1 MSTAPKLSPPP
12 PSPRPPASPA
22 RPPGLSRGQSIVMMF
37 GMVLVGL
44 NLRPALSGVAPLLT
58 EIRGQLGLS
67 TALGGL
73 LTTAPVLCLGLFG
86 PLAARLARRFG
97 IETTIFA
104 VMILLA
110 CGTALRATGGAAPL
124 FLGAIVA
131 GASIGIIGVLLPGLV
146 KRDFPRRMGLATG
159 AYTMALCFGA
169 AAAAGLSVPAEQW
182 LGQFNFGGLGIGG
195 LGIGGGWRPALAV
208 WALPALVAAL
218 AWAPQLVRAGRTPP
232 AAARPPVRGLWRHP
246 LAWQVTFFM
255 GLQSSL
261 SYCVFGWLAPILQ
274 DRGLTPAESG
284 FVVSVSALL
293 QVGSAMAAPI
303 LTGKGPDQRWIVM
316 LTLGMVVTG
325 LMGALAA
332 PLSTL
337 WLWAAILG
345 LGQGATFAVALMLIV
360 LRTGDPET
368 ASALSGMA
376 QSVGY
381 TLAAM
386 GPFFTGLIKQLTG
399 SWDAVQ
405 LLFLGLAAACL
416 AAGLG
421 AGRNRVIELR

>member
-1 MSTAPKLSPPP
+1 MPIVSAALKPPTPMSAAAPA
-12 PSPRPPASPA
+12 PRPGPSGGPAF
-22 RPPGLSRGQSIVMMF
+22 RMLL

-58 EIRGQLGLS
+58 EIRGDLGLS
-67 TALGGL
+67 TTFGGL

-86 PLAARLARRFG
+86 PVAPRLARRFG

-104 VMILLA
+104 VMLLLA
-110 CGTALRATGGAAPL
+110 FGTVLRCLGGAPLL

-146 KRDFPRRMGLATG
+146 KRDFPDRMGLATG
-159 AYTMALCFGA
+159 SYTMALCFGA
-169 AAAAGLSVPAEQW
+169 AAAAGLTAPAEQW
-182 LGQFNFGGLGIGG
+182 LADLGFAGH
-195 LGIGGGWRPALAV
+195 WRPALAV
-208 WALPALVAAL
+208 WAVPALVAAL
-218 AWAPQLVRAGRTPP
+218 AWAPQPARANRR
-232 AAARPPVRGLWRHP
+232 AAAPARPPVKGLWRQP

-274 DRGLTPAESG
+274 DRGLTPVQSG
-284 FVVSVSALL
+284 VVVSVSALL
-293 QVGSAMAAPI
+293 QVGSAMVAPM
-303 LTGKGPDQRWIVM
+303 LTGKGPDQRWMVV
-316 LTLGMVVTG
+316 LTLGMVING
-325 LMGALAA
+325 LMGAVAA

-337 WLWAAILG
+337 WLWVVILG
-345 LGQGATFAVALMLIV
+345 LGQGSIFAVALMLIV

-386 GPFFTGLIKQLTG
+386 GPFAVGLIKAMTG

-405 LLFLGLAAACL
+405 ALFLVLAAGCV

-421 AGRNRVIELR
+421 AGRNRVIDLSPVPHHGR

>member
-1 MSTAPKLSPPP
+1 MSVAPK
-12 PSPRPPASPA
+12 PPAPV
-22 RPPGLSRGQSIVMMF
+22 PTQGLGRSQSIALMA

-58 EIRGQLGLS
+58 EIRGDLGL
-67 TALGGL
+67 TTTFGGL

-86 PLAARLARRFG
+86 PVAPRLARRFG

-104 VMILLA
+104 IMLLLA
-110 CGTALRATGGAAPL
+110 FGTALRCLGGAPLL
-124 FLGAIVA
+124 FLGAIIA

-146 KRDFPRRMGLATG
+146 KRDFPNRMGMATG
-159 AYTMALCFGA
+159 VYTMALCFGA
-169 AAAAGLSVPAEQW
+169 AAAAGLTAPAEHW
-182 LGQFNFGGLGIGG
+182 LADLGFAGQ
-195 LGIGGGWRPALAV
+195 WRPALAI
-208 WALPALVAAL
+208 WALPALVAAA
-218 AWAPQLVRAGRTPP
+218 AWAPQLARASRT
-232 AAARPPVRGLWRHP
+232 AAAPARPPVKGLWRNP

-274 DRGLTPAESG
+274 DRGLTPVQSG
-284 FVVSVSALL
+284 LVVSVSALL
-293 QVGSAMAAPI
+293 QVASAMVAPM
-303 LTGKGPDQRWIVM
+303 LTGKGPDQRWMVL
-316 LTLGMVVTG
+316 LTLGLVIVG
-325 LMGALAA
+325 LMGAVAA

-337 WLWAAILG
+337 WLWAVILG

-368 ASALSGMA
+368 AAALSGMA

-386 GPFFTGLIKQLTG
+386 GPFAVGLIKAATG

-405 LLFLGLAAACL
+405 VLFLALAAACVI
-416 AAGLG
+416 AGLG
-421 AGRNRVIELR
+421 AGRNRVIELP

>member
-1 MSTAPKLSPPP
+1 MSSALDVQ
-12 PSPRPPASPA
+12 RPVPA
-22 RPPGLSRGQSIVMMF
+22 RVPRRLSAGQAIAMML

-44 NLRPALSGVAPLLT
+44 NLRPALSGVAPILT

-67 TALGGL
+67 TAFGGL

-86 PLAARLARRFG
+86 PLAPRLARRFG
-97 IETTIFA
+97 IERTIFA

-110 CGTALRATGGAAPL
+110 LGTALRSLGGAALL
-124 FLGAIVA
+124 FLGEIIA

-146 KRDFPRRMGLATG
+146 KRDFPDRMGLATG

-169 AAAAGLSVPAEQW
+169 AAAAGLTAPAEHW
-182 LGQFNFGGLGIGG
+182 LANLGFA
-195 LGIGGGWRPALAV
+195 GGWRPALAV
-208 WALPALVAAL
+208 WAVPVLAAAL
-218 AWAPQLVRAGRTPP
+218 AWSPQLARAGRLPP
-232 AAARPPVRGLWRHP
+232 APVRPPVKGLWRTP
-246 LAWQVTFFM
+246 LAWQVTLFM

-274 DRGLTPAESG
+274 DRGLTPVESG
-284 FVVSVSALL
+284 LVVSVSALV
-293 QVGSAMAAPI
+293 QVVSAMAAPM
-303 LTGKGPDQRWIVM
+303 LTDKGPDQRWMVVV
-316 LTLGMVVTG
+316 TLGLVITG
-325 LMGALAA
+325 LMGAVAA

-337 WLWAAILG
+337 WLWAVVLG
-345 LGQGATFAVALMLIV
+345 LGQGSVFAVALMLIV

-368 ASALSGMA
+368 AAALSGMA

-386 GPFFTGLIKQLTG
+386 GPFAAGLIKAVTG

-405 LLFLGLAAACL
+405 LLFLVLTAAAL

-421 AGRNRVIELR
+421 AGRNRAIELGRR

>member
-1 MSTAPKLSPPP
+1 
-12 PSPRPPASPA
+12 
-22 RPPGLSRGQSIVMMF
+22 
-37 GMVLVGL
+37 MVLVGL

-58 EIRGQLGLS
+58 EIRGDLGLS
-67 TALGGL
+67 TTFGGL

-86 PLAARLARRFG
+86 PVAPRLARRFG

-104 VMILLA
+104 VMLLLA
-110 CGTALRATGGAAPL
+110 FGTVLRCLGGAALL

-146 KRDFPRRMGLATG
+146 KRDFPDRMGLATG

-169 AAAAGLSVPAEQW
+169 AAAAGLTAPAEHW
-182 LGQFNFGGLGIGG
+182 LAGLGFAGR
-195 LGIGGGWRPALAV
+195 WRPALAV
-208 WALPALVAAL
+208 WAVPALVAAL
-218 AWAPQLVRAGRTPP
+218 AWAPQLARASRT
-232 AAARPPVRGLWRHP
+232 AAMPARPPVKGLWRQP

-274 DRGLTPAESG
+274 DRGLTPVESG
-284 FVVSVSALL
+284 FVVSVSALV
-293 QVGSAMAAPI
+293 QVGSAMVAPM
-303 LTGKGPDQRWIVM
+303 LTGKGPDQRWMVVV
-316 LTLGMVVTG
+316 TLGMVIVG
-325 LMGALAA
+325 LMGAVAA

-337 WLWAAILG
+337 WLWALVLG
-345 LGQGATFAVALMLIV
+345 LGQGSTFAVALMLIV

-386 GPFFTGLIKQLTG
+386 GPFAVGLIKATTG

-405 LLFLGLAAACL
+405 VLFLVLAAACVV
-416 AAGLG
+416 AGLG